1 MHFLLRNVLKDF
13 GDARATVRA
22 DAAAGVRWQCWKK
35 PGRNMMHSS
44 FTGLLASSSGQ
55 GEQVA
60 MEIAGSTLGK
70 YRHICAF
77 FRTAE
82 EENRIMMPFIKEG
95 LERGDRACQI
105 VDSSLRDEHLR
116 QLYAA
121 GIDVAQQEREGK
133 LQVHSVFDMYLRD
146 GHFDVTRMLSFVQQ
160 HISGDSQTPISR
172 ITGHA
177 EWAGEDWPGVEDFLE
192 YEARLNDVVPEGR
205 DTVVCMYDLSKTG
218 AALMA
223 DVLRTHPVTILGG
236 VLHENP
242 FFTPAEEFIAE
253 LRARKGAS

>member
-1 MHFLLRNVLKDF
+1 MN
-13 GDARATVRA
+13 
-22 DAAAGVRWQCWKK
+22 
-35 PGRNMMHSS
+35 SS
-44 FTGLLASSSGQ
+44 FTGLVALSSGQ

-82 EENRIMMPFIKEG
+82 EENRIMMPFIKDG
-95 LERGDRACQI
+95 LERGDRAFQI
-105 VDSSLRDEHLR
+105 VDASLRDEHLR

-121 GIDVAQQEREGK
+121 GIDVAQEEREGM
-133 LQVHSVFDMYLRD
+133 LEVHSVFDMYLRD
-146 GHFDVTRMLSFVQQ
+146 GHFDVSRMLSFIQQ
-160 HISGDSQTPISR
+160 HISGGAQTPISR

-205 DTVVCMYDLSKTG
+205 DTVVCMYDLSKTS

-242 FFTPAEEFIAE
+242 FFTPADQFITE
-253 LRARKGAS
+253 LRARKEAS

>member
-1 MHFLLRNVLKDF
+1 MD
-13 GDARATVRA
+13 
-22 DAAAGVRWQCWKK
+22 
-35 PGRNMMHSS
+35 SS
-44 FTGLLASSSGQ
+44 FTGLVALSSGR

-60 MEIAGSTLGK
+60 VEIAGSTLGK

-77 FRTAE
+77 FHSAE
-82 EENRIMMPFIKEG
+82 EENRIMMPFIKDG

-105 VDSSLRDEHLR
+105 VDASLRDEHLR

-121 GIDVAQQEREGK
+121 GIDVAQQERKGRLE
-133 LQVHSVFDMYLRD
+133 VRSVFDMYLR
-146 GHFDVTRMLSFVQQ
+146 GGRFDLARMLEFVQQ
-160 HISGDSQTPISR
+160 NISSDSQTPISR

-177 EWAGEDWPGVEDFLE
+177 EWAGEDWPGIEDFLE

-218 AALMA
+218 GALMA
-223 DVLRTHPVTILGG
+223 DVLRTHPVIILGG

-242 FFTPAEEFIAE
+242 FFTPAEQFITE
-253 LRARKGAS
+253 RRARKQAS